1 MSRDQSVKYLD
12 IQDQIRLIESKI
24 NKQTCLVCKNR
35 LEQELFELERELEDI
50 ENEADLW
57 R

>member
-1 MSRDQSVKYLD
+1 MSREQSAKYLD
-12 IQDQIRLIESKI
+12 LQDQIRLIEAKI